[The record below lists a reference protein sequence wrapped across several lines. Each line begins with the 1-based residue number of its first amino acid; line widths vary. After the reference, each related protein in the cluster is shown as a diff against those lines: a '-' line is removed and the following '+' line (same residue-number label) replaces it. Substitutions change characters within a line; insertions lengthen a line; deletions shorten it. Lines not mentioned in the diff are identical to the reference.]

1 MTTTTN
7 PIVQDFDLRR
17 LNIHELAKLTG
28 KERKT
33 IQKKLQ
39 GVPYEAGKQSQK
51 RYESKV
57 ALEII
62 YVGATE
68 DAIGATITSAEASRQ
83 LTIARKEQIELEME
97 VTRGDRWPKD
107 DVESIHEASLS
118 NIAGLLKSHEG
129 KPLSAE
135 LIRDIFT
142 ELREVPAKLTKL

>member
-1 MTTTTN
+1 MPFLSIN
-7 PIVQDFDLRR
+7 
-17 LNIHELAKLTG
+17 ELHQLTG
-28 KERKT
+28 KTRATVTKHLDGVSFKDGP
-33 IQKKLQ
+33 KKAML
-39 GVPYEAGKQSQK
+39 YDSQ
-51 RYESKV
+51 V
-57 ALEII
+57 ALERLYRGESSGDDGEPISKL
-62 YVGATE
+62 E
-68 DAIGATITSAEASRQ
+68 AERQ
-83 LTIARKEQIELEME
+83 LTIARKQQIDLEME

>member
-1 MTTTTN
+1 MPFLSIN
-7 PIVQDFDLRR
+7 
-17 LNIHELAKLTG
+17 ELHQLTG
-28 KERKT
+28 KTRATVTKHLDGVSFKDGP
-33 IQKKLQ
+33 KKAML
-39 GVPYEAGKQSQK
+39 
-51 RYESKV
+51 YESQV
-57 ALEII
+57 ALERLYRGESSGDDGEPISKL
-62 YVGATE
+62 E
-68 DAIGATITSAEASRQ
+68 AERQ
-83 LTIARKEQIELEME
+83 LTIARKNQIDLEME